1 MKTSHPQSLAGSP
14 QRAFTLTEVL
24 VSMSLFVLLVISVV
38 YTQIFGLR
46 LYTLV
51 QTKLSA
57 TEDARYAVQ
66 KIRDEVQSAKTVLIG
81 NGNDTGF
88 TNMTEGVAHAGN
100 ALQIYATTNTSSF
113 VRYYVNPTEQSLR
126 RFVSGVVGTTVVASA
141 ITNQIAFRAEDFQGN
156 TLTTDR
162 NNRAIRLTLEFYQL
176 QYPVV
181 RIGPGY
187 LYEYYRLQTRMT
199 RRALE

>member
-1 MKTSHPQSLAGSP
+1 MKTRSSQSLLGSP

-24 VSMSLFVLLVISVV
+24 ISMALFLLVIISVV

-51 QTKLSA
+51 QTKLSS
-57 TEDARYAVQ
+57 TEDARHAVQ
-66 KIRDEVQSAKTVLIG
+66 TIRDEVQSAKTVFVG
-81 NGNDTGF
+81 NGSATSF
-88 TNMTEGVAHAGN
+88 TRMTEGVPQEGN
-100 ALQIYATTNTSSF
+100 ALQIYPTTNTASF

-126 RFVSGVVGTTVVASA
+126 RFVSGEAQTTVVASA
-141 ITNQIAFRAEDFQGN
+141 LTNQIAFWAEDFQGN

-176 QYPVV
+176 QYPMV

-187 LYEYYRLQTRMT
+187 LYVYYRLQTRMT